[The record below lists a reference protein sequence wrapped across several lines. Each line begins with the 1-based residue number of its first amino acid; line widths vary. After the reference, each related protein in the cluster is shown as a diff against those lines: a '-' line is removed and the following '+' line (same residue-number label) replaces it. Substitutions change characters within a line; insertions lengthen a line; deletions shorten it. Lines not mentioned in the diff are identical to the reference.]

1 MTTAVD
7 RNSEKLQRPN
17 HTGKLHVMKLPFP
30 AFLFAA
36 LLLITPSLRAEDPDK
51 DVDDAVNQ
59 ATEAAKKMGV
69 KIPDVKQQ
77 LAEVDKEEAKE
88 KAALRKQL
96 EAPGP
101 MKLPDWTPKV
111 PQFKA
116 DGPATKKIVDDEVDI
131 VQTGTSSLTPAELG
145 DSWEAAKGDKLN
157 SSRSNNS
164 INDTK
169 TVFIYLNT
177 RSEPQEKVVLE
188 ATRAPEEKITHV
200 KISSPL
206 PKPEVADED

>member
-1 MTTAVD
+1 MNFRFLALAFFMVISLT
-7 RNSEKLQRPN
+7 
-17 HTGKLHVMKLPFP
+17 LPVF
-30 AFLFAA
+30 
-36 LLLITPSLRAEDPDK
+36 LRAEDPDK
-51 DVDDAVNQ
+51 DVDDAINQ
-59 ATEAAKKMGV
+59 ATEAAKKVGV
-69 KIPDVKQQ
+69 KVPDVKKQ
-77 LAEVDKEEAKE
+77 LKEVDKEEAKE

-101 MKLPDWTPKV
+101 VKLPDWTPKV
-111 PQFKA
+111 PQFKVE
-116 DGPATKKIVDDEVDI
+116 GPATKKIVDDEVDI
-131 VQTGTSSLTPAELG
+131 VQTGTSPLTPAELG

-169 TVFIYLNT
+169 TVFIYLYT
-177 RSEPQEKVVLE
+177 RGEPQEKVVLE

-206 PKPEVADED
+206 PKPEIEDEA

>member
-1 MTTAVD
+1 MNFRFLALSFFLTISLT
-7 RNSEKLQRPN
+7 
-17 HTGKLHVMKLPFP
+17 LPV
-30 AFLFAA
+30 
-36 LLLITPSLRAEDPDK
+36 SLRAEDPDK
-51 DVDDAVNQ
+51 EVDDAIN
-59 ATEAAKKMGV
+59 EAANAGKKMGV
-69 KIPDVKQQ
+69 KMPDVKKQ

-88 KAALRKQL
+88 KAALQKQL

-101 MKLPDWTPKV
+101 VKLPDWTPKV
-111 PQFKA
+111 PQFKP

-169 TVFIYLNT
+169 TVFIYLYTATNHNR
-177 RSEPQEKVVLE
+177 RSSWKLLVLL
-188 ATRAPEEKITHV
+188 RK
-200 KISSPL
+200 KL
-206 PKPEVADED
+206 RM

>member
-1 MTTAVD
+1 MNFRFLALAFFLATSLT
-7 RNSEKLQRPN
+7 
-17 HTGKLHVMKLPFP
+17 LP
-30 AFLFAA
+30 A
-36 LLLITPSLRAEDPDK
+36 LVRAEDPDK
-51 DVDDAVNQ
+51 DVDDAINQ
-59 ATEAAKKMGV
+59 ATQSAKKMGV
-69 KIPDVKQQ
+69 KMPDVKQQ

-88 KAALRKQL
+88 KAALQKQL

-101 MKLPDWTPKV
+101 VKLPDWTPKV
-111 PQFKA
+111 PQFKP
-116 DGPATKKIVDDEVDI
+116 DGPAVKKIVDDEVDI
-131 VQTGTSSLTPAELG
+131 VQMGTSPFTPAELG

-169 TVFIYLNT
+169 TVFIYLYT

-206 PKPEVADED
+206 PKPEAEDEN